1 MGHDGRLSVT
11 TSDDILRD
19 HSTAVQ
25 ETAAALRALLHDTAP
40 DLREK
45 AYPGWHGIGFRH
57 PKAGYVCGVFPQDAT
72 VRLLFEH
79 GHQLADPDGVFT
91 GGGTQTRYIE
101 IATPDEIPAD
111 AIRRLV
117 LEAIAL

>member
-1 MGHDGRLSVT
+1 MTAPDAN
-11 TSDDILRD
+11 DILRD
-19 HSTAVQ
+19 HTPTVI
-25 ETAAALRALLHDTAP
+25 AAADALRTLLYDTAP
-40 DLREK
+40 ELREK

-57 PKAGYVCGVFPQDAT
+57 PKAGYIGGIFPQEAS

-79 GHQLADPDGVFT
+79 GRQLADPDGVFT

-101 IATPDEIPAD
+101 IATPAEIPVD

>member
-1 MGHDGRLSVT
+1 MT
-11 TSDDILRD
+11 APTPDDILRD
-19 HSTAVQ
+19 HSPAVVATA
-25 ETAAALRALLHDTAP
+25 EALRALLHDTAP

-57 PKAGYVCGVFPQDAT
+57 PQAGYVCGIFPQEAS

-79 GHQLADPDGVFT
+79 GHLLADPDGIFT
-91 GGGTQTRYIE
+91 GGGTQSRYIE
-101 IATPDEIPAD
+101 LASAAEIPAD
-111 AIRRLV
+111 DVRRLL